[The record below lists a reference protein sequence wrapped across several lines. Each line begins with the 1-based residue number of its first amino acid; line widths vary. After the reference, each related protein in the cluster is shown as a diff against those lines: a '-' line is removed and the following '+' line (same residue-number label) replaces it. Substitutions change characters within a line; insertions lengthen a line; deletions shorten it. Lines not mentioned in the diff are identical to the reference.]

1 MNELVTMII
10 IGMTGAG
17 SIAIDTS
24 TTSMEQCVKIEEKM
38 KIYSGKRLFSSLDRQ
53 ISVECI
59 PIKKEIK

>member
-17 SIAIDTS
+17 GIAIDTS

-38 KIYSGKRLFSSLDRQ
+38 KIYSDKRLFSSLDRQ